1 MTMFGRIAAI
11 AAISLLTGCGVSA
24 VPPDNGDGGASAP
37 VPAGNGTPANPTA
50 PEPAGLPSAG
60 GAEPAEQ
67 RTEPEEPAP
76 APAPVAVEQDY
87 YMDANFILRPKLES
101 GDKRVVLLTFDDGPK
116 DKATLAA
123 MLDALDRHK
132 AKAIFFVN
140 GYRAKRQPELLKLM
154 RDRGHH
160 IGNHAWD
167 HVDLKKQ
174 PQEEMERQIDDVQ
187 SFVEEATGE
196 APAFFRPPFGSGG
209 EAVRAKAKEADLLYM
224 TWSNGSRDWEQ
235 GYDDPQKVIE
245 SVLEQLHPG
254 SNILMHEL
262 PWTAEALDGL
272 LNALK
277 DKGYSVLDP
286 ARIDPDYSNI

>member
-1 MTMFGRIAAI
+1 MRMFGRIAAI
-11 AAISLLTGCGVSA
+11 AAIALLAGCGAGA
-24 VPPDNGDGGASAP
+24 VPPETESGTDAP
-37 VPAGNGTPANPTA
+37 VPAESGAPAAPAAPAPSEPSDPSGGNADEPTEERA
-50 PEPAGLPSAG
+50 DES
-60 GAEPAEQ
+60 
-67 RTEPEEPAP
+67 EPAP
-76 APAPVAVEQDY
+76 VPVDRDY
-87 YMDANFILRPKLES
+87 YMDANFILRPKDES

-116 DKATLAA
+116 DEETLAA
-123 MLDALDRHK
+123 MLDALDRHE

-140 GYRAKRQPELLKLM
+140 GYRAKRQPELLKSM
-154 RDRGHH
+154 RERGHH

-174 PQEEMERQIDDVQ
+174 TPEEMERQIDDVQ
-187 SFVEEATGE
+187 TLVREATGE

-209 EAVRAKAKEADLLYM
+209 EAVRAKAKEAGLLYM
-224 TWSNGSRDWEQ
+224 TWSNGSRDWEK
-235 GYDDPQKVIE
+235 GYDDPRKVIE

-277 DKGYSVLDP
+277 EKGYSVLDP
-286 ARIDPDYSNI
+286 ARIDPDYSKS